1 VAGHKEG
8 AAMTSLLVT
17 GGTGTIGSAVI
28 RHFLKGDKFD
38 RIAVFSRDEQK
49 QEEMRRSIDDA
60 RMRYFL
66 GDVRDA
72 ARLRR
77 AMEGV
82 DTIVHAAALKC
93 IHFGASNPVEFA
105 KTNVDGSINVME
117 AALDNNVRRVV
128 AISTDKA
135 VEPICLYGA
144 TKLCA
149 EGIFLHAKA
158 YTGHRRTSFC
168 VVRLGNIAH
177 SRGSVIPYFNRLHRA
192 GQSLPITDM
201 DMTRYW
207 VSQEQAQ
214 ELIAEAIDGTHE
226 LYTPK
231 AKAFRLRDLVSA
243 YGNAKWHTVGLRDQ
257 ERMYEKLDAL
267 RTSDEPDEWMSVD
280 ELRKEIAC
288 CS

>member
-17 GGTGTIGSAVI
+17 GGTGTVGSAVV
-28 RHFLKGDKFD
+28 RHFLKGDKFN
-38 RIAVFSRDEQK
+38 RIAVFSRDEFK
-49 QEEMRRSIDDA
+49 QCELRRELNDD
-60 RMRYFL
+60 RVRFFI

-72 ARLRR
+72 QRLRR
-77 AMEGV
+77 ATEGV
-82 DTIVHAAALKC
+82 DTIVHCAALKQ
-93 IHFGASNPVEFA
+93 IDTGVTNPVEFA
-105 KTNVDGSINVME
+105 KTNVDGSINVVE

-135 VEPICLYGA
+135 VEPTCLYGA
-144 TKLCA
+144 TKLCM
-149 EGIFLHAKA
+149 EGIILHAKA
-158 YTGHRRTSFC
+158 YAGKRDTSFC
-168 VVRLGNIAH
+168 IVRMGNIAH
-177 SRGSVIPYFNRLHRA
+177 SRGSVIPFFNRLHKA
-192 GQSLPITDM
+192 GASLPVTDM